1 MPVSLHPL
9 TEVKIRMLMA
19 VMIEVAKDV
28 VDFQRPGKGEKTE
41 KHDHHHGSREG
52 STA

>member
-1 MPVSLHPL
+1 MNLHPL
-9 TEVKIRMLMA
+9 TEVKIRMLMP

-28 VDFQRPGKGEKTE
+28 VDFQRPGKGKKTQ
-41 KHDHHHGSREG
+41 KHDHNHDSREG